1 MKGVILLFI
10 IAKINK
16 NKKTYGFLYKT
27 YDNRYLFDTSL
38 SNMYFDTQD
47 AALNFI
53 YYCSDYV
60 KSNLSEGDTLIV
72 LPYRDD
78 KLIKIRFE
86 EGDNND

>member
-1 MKGVILLFI
+1 MFI

-16 NKKTYGFLYKT
+16 DKKLYGFLYKT
-27 YDNRYLFDTSL
+27 YNDRYLFDSSS
-38 SNMYFDTQD
+38 SNVYFDTQD

-60 KSNLSEGDTLIV
+60 KNNLLEGDTLIV

-78 KLIKIRFE
+78 KPLKIRFE